1 LLLFVSLDI
10 NPQGFA
16 FFFEGD
22 KSPSFDV
29 GLFFFFLLFALG
41 NHIIECM
48 SWIPLSHVLLS
59 QVFTA
64 ELLMGTQSDNL

>member
-1 LLLFVSLDI
+1 LSLLTLIHRVLL
-10 NPQGFA
+10 
-16 FFFEGD
+16 FFEGD
-22 KSPSFDV
+22 KSPSFGV

-48 SWIPLSHVLLS
+48 SWIHLSHVLLS

>member
-1 LLLFVSLDI
+1 LSLLTLIHRVLLSLEVTSHLHLALVS
-10 NPQGFA
+10 
-16 FFFEGD
+16 
-22 KSPSFDV
+22 
-29 GLFFFFLLFALG
+29 FFFLIAFALG
-41 NHIIECM
+41 NHIECM